1 MEAHLSRFI
10 SCPPSIIVAARK
22 LDRRS
27 RTPIVNESILE
38 RIASGDQA
46 AVAQCLDRY
55 GGLVWSVARR
65 WSDNAA
71 DAEDATQEIFIALWK
86 SAARYNPSAGSEAVF
101 ISMIARRRMIDRLRA
116 KGRRPST
123 EEFDESVMFE
133 LADSA
138 PDQGMVAAEAAIAV
152 RAVAQLEA
160 GQQQVLMMG
169 VVQGMTHSEIATATG
184 KPLGTVKTQLRRGLI
199 RVRELIEQGADSADL
214 KGAD

>member
-10 SCPPSIIVAARK
+10 SCPPSIIVSVRK

-214 KGAD
+214 TGAN

>member
-1 MEAHLSRFI
+1 VVLCFAFCSP
-10 SCPPSIIVAARK
+10 C
-22 LDRRS
+22 
-27 RTPIVNESILE
+27 RTSIVNESILE

-55 GGLVWSVARR
+55 GGLVWSVARS

-86 SAARYNPSAGSEAVF
+86 SAARYNPSVGSEAVF
-101 ISMIARRRMIDRLRA
+101 ISTIARRRMIDRLRS

-169 VVQGMTHSEIATATG
+169 VVQGMTHSEIATVTG

>member
-1 MEAHLSRFI
+1 VIQNEIRV
-10 SCPPSIIVAARK
+10 PPSTIVAVRK

-38 RIASGDQA
+38 RVASGDQA

-55 GGLVWSVARR
+55 GGLVWSAARR

-86 SAARYNPSAGSEAVF
+86 SAARYKPSAGSEAAF
-101 ISMIARRRMIDRLRA
+101 ISTIARRRMIDRLRA

>member
-1 MEAHLSRFI
+1 MDSVVTTHD
-10 SCPPSIIVAARK
+10 CHD
-22 LDRRS
+22 LDAVR
-27 RTPIVNESILE
+27 
-38 RIASGDQA
+38 SGDLEA
-46 AVAQCLDRY
+46 FGRIHDRHAPLVLSLCRRRGF
-55 GGLVWSVARR
+55 GGPSG
-65 WSDNAA
+65 SPA

-86 SAARYNPSAGSEAVF
+86 SAARYNPSVGSEAVF
-101 ISMIARRRMIDRLRA
+101 ISTIARRRMIDRLRS

-169 VVQGMTHSEIATATG
+169 VVQGMTHSEIATVTG

>member
-1 MEAHLSRFI
+1 VVLCFAFCSP
-10 SCPPSIIVAARK
+10 C
-22 LDRRS
+22 
-27 RTPIVNESILE
+27 RTSIVNESILE

-55 GGLVWSVARR
+55 GGLVWSVARS

-86 SAARYNPSAGSEAVF
+86 SAARYNPSVGSEAVF
-101 ISMIARRRMIDRLRA
+101 ISTIARRRMIDRLRS

-169 VVQGMTHSEIATATG
+169 VVQGMTHSEIATVTG

-199 RVRELIEQGADSADL
+199 RVRELIEQGADSTDL